1 MFKKVTMPK
10 GQSPKLKGSIC
21 NVSIDT
27 RDITDVLPR
36 GADSNGIVMVKLKRK
51 LMFHG
56 HVYFEPVY
64 PDIVMSALQYLKA
77 NNSLYNNIS
86 IDLNQIPE
94 NLIYLT
100 DMLDDR
106 EIDIVLESQSTLRKM
121 IIH

>member
-1 MFKKVTMPK
+1 MPK
-10 GQSPKLKGSIC
+10 GQSPKLKGNIY

-36 GADSNGIVMVKLKRK
+36 GTDSNGIVMVN
-51 LMFHG
+51 
-56 HVYFEPVY
+56 VYFEPVC